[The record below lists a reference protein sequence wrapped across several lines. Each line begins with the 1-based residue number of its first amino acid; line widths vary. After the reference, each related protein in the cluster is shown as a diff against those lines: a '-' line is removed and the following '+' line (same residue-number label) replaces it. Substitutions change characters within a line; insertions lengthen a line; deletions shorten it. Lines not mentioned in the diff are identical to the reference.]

1 MSRLDDLV
9 QAHPFPS
16 WRTPAWLVALL
27 LALAVGW
34 AYYARLDEVAIAP
47 AEVVPQG
54 QVKIIQHLEGG
65 ILSEI
70 HVKDGQNVKIGDPLA
85 QLDLGA
91 TGIDR
96 KQIVTQIDGLML
108 RRARL
113 SAEAVGAEPKFP
125 ANLTERYPDLTH
137 SEFNSYQSRKR
148 QLTSALAVYSSQ
160 KRQRQLEMQEL
171 MARQKAIEGNLKL
184 SRERFVMS
192 TDLLQKSLI
201 SRMEHLTLK
210 SEVQTLE
217 GQIAQLVPAMPKM
230 RAAIREVTERSRQVT
245 LTFRRT
251 ASEALGETELAL
263 TRNRELL
270 TRAADQVSR
279 TLVKSPINGVV
290 KNLRFHT
297 IGGVVGAGDPIMEIV
312 PTGESLVIEARLNP
326 TDIGYVE
333 VGQRATVKLSTY
345 DYIRYGGLDGKVE
358 TVAADTSVDPNG
370 NYFYKVVVRT
380 EKAYLGDVDGSLPI
394 IPGMQATVDIHT
406 GDKSVIDYLIT
417 PVLKLKHEAFRER

>member
-1 MSRLDDLV
+1 
-9 QAHPFPS
+9 
-16 WRTPAWLVALL
+16 
-27 LALAVGW
+27 
-34 AYYARLDEVAIAP
+34 
-47 AEVVPQG
+47 
-54 QVKIIQHLEGG
+54 VKVIQHLEGG

-70 HVKDGQNVKIGDPLA
+70 HVTDGQKVKIGDPLA
-85 QLDLGA
+85 LLDLGA
-91 TGIDR
+91 TGLDR
-96 KQIVTQIDGLML
+96 NQIVIQIDGLLL
-108 RRARL
+108 RRVRL
-113 SAEAVGAEPKFP
+113 SAEIAGTKPEFP
-125 ANLTERYPDLTH
+125 ANLTKRYPDLTD
-137 SEFNSYQSRKR
+137 SELKSFQSRKR
-148 QLTSALAVYSSQ
+148 QLISALAVYSSQ
-160 KRQRQLEMQEL
+160 KRQRQLEMKEL
-171 MARQKAIEGNLKL
+171 IARQKSIAANLML

-192 TDLLQKSLI
+192 SDLLEKSLI
-201 SRMEHLTLK
+201 SRMEHLALK

-230 RAAIREVTERSRQVT
+230 RAAVREVSERSRQVT

-251 ASEALGETELAL
+251 AAEELGETELAL

-270 TRAADQVSR
+270 TRAADQVKR

-312 PTGESLVIEARLNP
+312 PSGESLVIEARLDP

-333 VGQRATVKLSTY
+333 VGQKATVKLSTY
-345 DYIRYGGLDGKVE
+345 DYIRYGGLEGKVE

-370 NYFYKVVVRT
+370 IYFYKVVVRT
-380 EKAYLGDVDGSLPI
+380 EKAYLGDVHGSLPI
-394 IPGMQATVDIHT
+394 NPGMQATVDIHT

>member
-1 MSRLDDLV
+1 MSRLDNLV
-9 QAHPFPS
+9 NAHPFPS
-16 WRTPAWLVALL
+16 WRMAAWLVALL
-27 LALAVGW
+27 LVMAIGW
-34 AYYARLDEVAIAP
+34 ANYARLDEVAIAS

-54 QVKIIQHLEGG
+54 QVKVIQHLEGG
-65 ILSEI
+65 ILSKI
-70 HVKDGQNVKIGDPLA
+70 HVQDGQNVKIGDPLA
-85 QLDLGA
+85 QLDLGT

-96 KQIVTQIDGLML
+96 GQIIVQIDGLML

-113 SAEAVGAEPKFP
+113 NAEAAGTVPAFPKDI
-125 ANLTERYPDLTH
+125 AARHPDLTD
-137 SEFNSYQSRKR
+137 SELKSYKSRKR
-148 QLTSALAVYSSQ
+148 QLASALAVYKSQ
-160 KRQRQLEMQEL
+160 TRQRQLELKEL
-171 MARQKAIEGNLKL
+171 IARQSSILDNLKL
-184 SRERFVMS
+184 SRERLVMS

-230 RAAIREVTERSRQVT
+230 RAAIREVAERSHQVM

-251 ASEALGETELAL
+251 AAEELGETEVALA
-263 TRNRELL
+263 RNRELL
-270 TRAADQVSR
+270 TRAADQVKR

-297 IGGVVGAGDPIMEIV
+297 IGGVVSPGDPIMEIV
-312 PTGESLVIEARLNP
+312 PSGESLIIEARLNP

-333 VGQRATVKLSTY
+333 IGQRATVKLSTY

-370 NYFYKVVVRT
+370 NHYYKVVVRT
-380 EKAYLGDVDGSLPI
+380 GKSYLGDISGSLPI

-406 GDKSVIDYLIT
+406 GDKSVIEYLIT